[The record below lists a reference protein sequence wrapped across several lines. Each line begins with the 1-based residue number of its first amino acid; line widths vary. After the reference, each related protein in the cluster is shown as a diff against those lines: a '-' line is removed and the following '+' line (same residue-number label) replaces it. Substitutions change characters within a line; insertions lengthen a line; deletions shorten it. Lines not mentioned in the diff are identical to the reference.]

1 MYRRFGS
8 TDCGRRHQQQS
19 ALAIG
24 RLVQLAIAAAAFL
37 LALTWPGGTGSRAAS
52 SVQLAV
58 IANPGVP
65 VKSQDGSELAAIF
78 SRTQRTWK
86 DGTPIRP
93 LNLSPGSA
101 ERIAFD
107 RAVLHLEPDQSA
119 QFWVDKMVRGEEA
132 APKSVSKV
140 DIVVRLVPNLP
151 GAIAYVPADAVDGKS
166 RVLAF
171 VRNGKVVA
179 P

>member
-8 TDCGRRHQQQS
+8 TDCGRRHQQP
-19 ALAIG
+19 AAVATG
-24 RLVQLAIAAAAFL
+24 RPIQRAIAAFAFL
-37 LALTWPGGTGSRAAS
+37 LALAWPGVTGPRAES
-52 SVQLAV
+52 NVRLAV
-58 IANPGVP
+58 IAHPGVP
-65 VKSQDGSELAAIF
+65 VKSQDASELAAIF

-119 QFWVDKMVRGEEA
+119 QFWVDKMVRGEDA
-132 APKSVSKV
+132 APKAISKA

-151 GAIAYVPADAVDGKS
+151 GAIAYVPEDVVDGKA
-166 RVLAF
+166 RIVAF
-171 VRNGKVVA
+171 IRNGKVVQ